1 MAREN
6 DHRSTGQRENNLAI
20 ITFNCI
26 PSTNYTFK
34 YERLG
39 RMALENRRLYC
50 EHHGYRF
57 ISDVPVASDRPA
69 CWAKIPALLKALDTH
84 SWALWAD
91 SDTLIFNRECRL
103 EKFCDPK
110 YELVVQSHEE
120 FYRFIGMPLEL
131 GLDRMPINT
140 GVFLIRATPWSRQF
154 LREAY
159 AQTQFV
165 TGGQVWD
172 GIGEQEA
179 MIDLLRR
186 TPQDRRRI
194 KYVEGL
200 QNHPRF
206 YREGDAFVHFYG
218 NHAAHRIPLAEC
230 EEVID
235 RWERAIH
242 DDAPFPSDLARF
254 HWCCIQNKRS
264 DSPVVRGDPAH
275 YLYRPEDIASA
286 P

>member
-69 CWAKIPALLKALDTH
+69 CWAKIPALLKTLDTH

-131 GLDRMPINT
+131 GLVHNT
-140 GVFLIRATPWSRQF
+140 SNEQP
-154 LREAY
+154 
-159 AQTQFV
+159 TQRGYEISF
-165 TGGQVWD
+165 
-172 GIGEQEA
+172 E
-179 MIDLLRR
+179 
-186 TPQDRRRI
+186 
-194 KYVEGL
+194 
-200 QNHPRF
+200 
-206 YREGDAFVHFYG
+206 
-218 NHAAHRIPLAEC
+218 IPLLSLKVATTFKLFKLLSM
-230 EEVID
+230 
-235 RWERAIH
+235 AQ
-242 DDAPFPSDLARF
+242 PST
-254 HWCCIQNKRS
+254 
-264 DSPVVRGDPAH
+264 
-275 YLYRPEDIASA
+275 
-286 P
+286 